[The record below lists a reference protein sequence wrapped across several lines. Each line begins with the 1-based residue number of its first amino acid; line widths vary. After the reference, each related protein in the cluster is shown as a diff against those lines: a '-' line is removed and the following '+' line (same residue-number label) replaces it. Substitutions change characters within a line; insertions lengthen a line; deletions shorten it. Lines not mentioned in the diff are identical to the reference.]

1 MNFPGPRVSPQGFG
15 GGTIVDPFDDA
26 PDPGAPV
33 GTTYGTGGHLEL
45 GKVGGPWRGGLA
57 GRWESDQL
65 DPNDMG
71 YLTAPDEKTMLGQ
84 LEYSWNAEGK
94 DRTFQWV
101 EAELEAYRTWFYAGN
116 SGFDDATDLELR
128 RGAPADN
135 GHETVHRRPPPVLSP
150 GLALPRPLP
159 GRDRQVRDATRRPCR
174 PLRPATAR
182 AVPCHRARLDER
194 RRRYS
199 SDWRRPFSAGLE
211 VHWDG
216 GESLDALATEGSVRW
231 NQSQHFSH
239 ALSFGVRHN
248 RVDTQWI
255 GNFANDGAQAGV
267 AGIGGIDYVFAELD
281 QMIWDVTLR
290 SSALLDRDRSLQ
302 LYVQPFLT
310 RGRYSNPV
318 WLATPDSYDLRPYGL
333 DAGSYDFNFGAVN
346 LNLVYRWEFRP
357 GSSLFLVWTHNK
369 ERFEQR
375 DRAPDPSRWRNG
387 FDAGFP
393 FGTEPGNT
401 LLAKLSWWF
410 SI

>member
-1 MNFPGPRVSPQGFG
+1 
-15 GGTIVDPFDDA
+15 
-26 PDPGAPV
+26 
-33 GTTYGTGGHLEL
+33 
-45 GKVGGPWRGGLA
+45 
-57 GRWESDQL
+57 
-65 DPNDMG
+65 MG
-71 YLTAPDEKTMLGQ
+71 YLSAPDEQVLGGQ
-84 LEYSWNAEGK
+84 VEYSWNSEGR
-94 DRTFQWV
+94 DRAFQWV
-101 EAELEAYRTWFYAGN
+101 EVELETSRTWLYAGGEGRDPSTGERIWSYGRGHHQTSSTTLYVN
-116 SGFDDATDLELR
+116 GRHRSFHQGWFYVAHYPDGTDKYETR
-128 RGAPADN
+128 RADPADPYDPQSPR
-135 GHETVHRRPPPVLSP
+135 GPLLTVP
-150 GLALPRPLP
+150 GWTNVA
-159 GRDRQVRDATRRPCR
+159 GGI
-174 PLRPATAR
+174 
-182 AVPCHRARLDER
+182 
-194 RRRYS
+194 S
-199 SDWRRPFSAGLE
+199 SDWRRPFLAGLE

-281 QMIWDVTLR
+281 QVIWDVTLR